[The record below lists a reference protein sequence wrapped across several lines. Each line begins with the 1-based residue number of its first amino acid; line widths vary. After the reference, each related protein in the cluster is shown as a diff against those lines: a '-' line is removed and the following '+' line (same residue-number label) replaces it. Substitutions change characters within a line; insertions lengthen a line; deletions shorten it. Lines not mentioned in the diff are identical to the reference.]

1 MSSFWS
7 NYIIILTSLNIVGCF
22 WLIKWASKKREG
34 EAKEGEVTGHVW
46 DGTLEELNN
55 PMPKWWLWMFYISLV
70 FSIIYLWLYPGMGN
84 VKGAFNWSQTSQYE
98 QEMIEA
104 EKKYGP
110 LFAKYAATPITDLA
124 RDKKANAIGQRL
136 FLTYCSTCHGSDAK
150 GARGFPNLAD
160 NDWLYGGTP
169 ASIKTSILNGR
180 SGMMPAMGAALGGED
195 GIDEVASYVQ
205 SLSGR
210 KTDAAKTTAGK
221 AKFEMMCAACH
232 QATGKGN
239 VALGA
244 ANLTD
249 NVWLYGGSAGAIKQT
264 IRDGRNGKM
273 PAHKNFLGEDKSH
286 LLAAYIYS
294 LSQE

>member
-7 NYIIILTSLNIVGCF
+7 NYIIILTLLNIVGCL

-34 EAKEGEVTGHVW
+34 EAKEGAVTGHVW
-46 DGTLEELNN
+46 DGDLEELNN
-55 PMPKWWLWMFYISLV
+55 PMPRWWLWLFYISIIYSVIYLV
-70 FSIIYLWLYPGMGN
+70 FYPGLGN
-84 VKGAFNWSQTSQYE
+84 VKGVFGWSQVGQYE
-98 QEMIEA
+98 EEIDKA
-104 EKKYGP
+104 NKKYGP
-110 LFAKYAATPITDLA
+110 LFAKYSATPLA
-124 RDKKANAIGQRL
+124 ELAKDKKANEIGQRL

-150 GARGFPNLAD
+150 GARGYPNLSD

-169 ASIKTSILNGR
+169 AAIKTSILDGR
-180 SGMMPAMGAALGGED
+180 QGMMPAMGAALGGEA
-195 GIDEVASYVQ
+195 GVDEVANYVM

-210 KTDAAKTTAGK
+210 KVDTVKAEAGK

-232 QATGKGN
+232 QASGEGN

-249 NVWLYGGSAGAIKQT
+249 KTWLYGSSAGLIKSV
-264 IRDGRNGKM
+264 IAEGRTGKM

-294 LSQE
+294 LSQ